1 MKDGTA
7 ASTGK
12 APARDWAHLAR
23 VSIVVLGGALIA
35 LVSATP
41 NAFNTISGQFAADT
55 GTSSAYV
62 ALLLGLGV
70 AGLQFTLPGACVCDA
85 TQRGPL

>member
-1 MKDGTA
+1 MADSAQRASGGNGAATTA
-7 ASTGK
+7 ASKPVG
-12 APARDWAHLAR
+12 RDWVHLAR
-23 VSIVVLGGALIA
+23 VSTVVLGGALIA

-55 GTSSAYV
+55 DTGSAYV

-70 AGLQFTLPGACVCDA
+70 AGLQFTLPG
-85 TQRGPL
+85 P